1 MKNLE
6 NIPKKNIYEV
16 PEGYFDKL
24 PGIIQARITAES
36 PEAKKSPFFLYSV
49 RFALP
54 ALLIGA
60 VSYIFWLNGG
70 NTQPASTEELLASI
84 ETSYLVD
91 YLEETSF
98 TGDDL
103 LENTEMTETDVAEIE
118 GLIYFGADDQIA
130 GGEELYEQDI
140 ILKD

>member
-24 PGIIQARITAES
+24 PGIIQARIAAET
-36 PEAKKSPFFLYSV
+36 PETKKSPFFLYSI

-60 VSYIFWLNGG
+60 ISYISG
-70 NTQPASTEELLASI
+70 
-84 ETSYLVD
+84 
-91 YLEETSF
+91 
-98 TGDDL
+98 
-103 LENTEMTETDVAEIE
+103 
-118 GLIYFGADDQIA
+118 
-130 GGEELYEQDI
+130 
-140 ILKD
+140 